1 MINLHVQAKPQ
12 KGLLNLRV
20 VTEKEKFPALVEK
33 KEGKITLVSEE
44 KTYYLYL
51 DKQAEDYNFH
61 KIYNFFI
68 NFSLTNKRDLN
79 IEISSFVSPKLS
91 EELVIQAISEGIL
104 FGSHKMIDYKSKK
117 SHYEN

>member
-1 MINLHVQAKPQ
+1 MVVNLSIQNKKQ
-12 KGLLNLRV
+12 KDLLTLKA
-20 VTEKEKFPALVEK
+20 VTEKEQFPELVEK
-33 KEGKITLVSEE
+33 KDGKLTLVSEE

-61 KIYNFFI
+61 KIYNFFVD
-68 NFSLTNKRDLN
+68 FSLTNKRDLN

-104 FGSHKMIDYKSKK
+104 FGSHKMIDYKS
-117 SHYEN
+117 